1 MTPNIEQD
9 LEASLADLDTTREQE
24 TSKTWMQQAENS
36 LGATISGAT
45 GSDKP
50 NGEPG
55 GIAMWIAKL
64 PKNISVGLIDAAV
77 NTADAVKAFAGAAP
91 PVWEPASKIT
101 TDAKAKEAKAKTQP
115 ESPLDQVYAEY
126 PSLKQYGFQFQD
138 SPKKPGDMRK
148 LEFYPPG
155 ESDSTFADKSKPG
168 IDRFDPS
175 MGKADVLGEMLHYL
189 PSVDPAVKQI
199 RTQFQASITPEQAD
213 KWLKGD
219 YQNEVKGGVYGAKPP
234 TYEDWLQK
242 QGGDALFRG
251 YLSKQFPEEAYTP
264 EQKTLL
270 DHLGQ
275 QLKSPPAALGESG
288 IYDNA
293 KQGVMN
299 FRDYLTQ
306 GDGTSDE
313 VTQAISQYAIPFLG
327 YSKLIGG
334 LHSATMLGSMAKAGV
349 AEAATA
355 ATVLKPHDPRAA
367 DILQLGKHVEGKF
380 GDAMNTIAPDGSL
393 LNHYINYMTD
403 RSNESDAEGRFK
415 NVVDN
420 LALSAAAAG
429 LIKTTAMTLKGGFA
443 TAKYALENAGTGPRG
458 LAAQKGM
465 VDMFGAPVPNPPVS
479 HNVDQSGQHMF
490 ESPSGG
496 LLATEDATALRI
508 KYIHVKED
516 ARGQG
521 EGQAMMRAAIG
532 KAQAAGKVVQSDFVV
547 SPSQQ
552 KVYSKL
558 AGEGYEIK
566 KNPSHVEKETGNLV
580 TDTAGVPVYEISATP
595 PTPERRQEINK
606 QMRAKAELAPAKGA
620 GVVQTGK
627 DHYTIFVDRK
637 PQGSYQTEAR
647 ANEELDALKSEKK

>member
-458 LAAQKGM
+458 LAAQKGVAAFHVTPHDFSQFDM
-465 VDMFGAPVPNPPVS
+465 SKIGTGEGNQSFGHGLYFAESTSTAGKYVQNFWDTHGRAHVMKVDIPDAVKAKALDWDAPLSEQPDVLKKLGLDPSAVAPFAHAPYSEVT
-479 HNVDQSGQHMF
+479 GQQ
-490 ESPSGG
+490 
-496 LLATEDATALRI
+496 LYTAMS
-508 KYIHVKED
+508 
-516 ARGQG
+516 RGQTQMG
-521 EGQAMMRAAIG
+521 TMSKEAASKKLNEFGIPG
-532 KAQAAGKVVQSDFVV
+532 IRYLDAGSRD
-547 SPSQQ
+547 
-552 KVYSKL
+552 
-558 AGEGYEIK
+558 
-566 KNPSHVEKETGNLV
+566 
-580 TDTAGVPVYEISATP
+580 
-595 PTPERRQEINK
+595 
-606 QMRAKAELAPAKGA
+606 AKGGTSNIVLFDSKHA
-620 GVVQTGK
+620 EITHKDGTPVTPATKGK
-627 DHYTIFVDRK
+627 K
-637 PQGSYQTEAR
+637 
-647 ANEELDALKSEKK
+647 